1 MASTSITLEPAP
13 TATLGRTDATRR
25 WAMRFPDGELRFAGT
40 TRVEADHAGAT
51 LEALAGP
58 DLARALVR
66 VELGVVLSDGA
77 GPYLVDVDGAL
88 VLVVG
93 SHGASS
99 DVSVAISEAA
109 PDHDIGLVAPLG
121 SGVWIWRAVA
131 AVAPGQRVMA
141 LDQLADCGDLLAA
154 QGWEARWNAPA
165 AIDPAE

>member
-1 MASTSITLEPAP
+1 
-13 TATLGRTDATRR
+13 
-25 WAMRFPDGELRFAGT
+25 MRFPDGELRFAGT

-51 LEALAGP
+51 LEALAAA

-77 GPYLVDVDGAL
+77 GPYLVDAHGAI

-93 SHGASS
+93 SHEASS
-99 DVSVAISEAA
+99 DVSVAISEAV

-131 AVAPGQRVMA
+131 TVTPAQRVAA
-141 LDQLADCGDLLAA
+141 LDQLADCRDLIAA
-154 QGWEARWNAPA
+154 QGWETRWRAPA
-165 AIDPAE
+165 PGDPAE